1 MILFQG
7 PDEKEVQEAQN
18 EYMLNYEIPE
28 IDDLEKKYPITYP
41 TSYTSSL
48 AQDMLHLIL
57 KGFDSWNKGIEEY
70 IKWTYEAFY
79 SEAEASVISEEKLS
93 LSEYRR
99 TLRNLAKTENI
110 KKLYFDNILIRDE
123 WGTLHYRYR
132 NEDLKTGEIKIGDR
146 MQFLKY
152 NNAEGGL
159 KILSSFTH

>member
-18 EYMLNYEIPE
+18 EYMFNYEIPE

-70 IKWTYEAFY
+70 IKWAYEAFY
-79 SEAEASVISEEKLS
+79 SEAKASVISEEKLS